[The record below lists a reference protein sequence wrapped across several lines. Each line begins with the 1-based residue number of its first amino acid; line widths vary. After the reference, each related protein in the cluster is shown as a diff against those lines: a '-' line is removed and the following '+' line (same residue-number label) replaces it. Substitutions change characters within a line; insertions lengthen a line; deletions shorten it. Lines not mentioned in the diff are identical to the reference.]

1 MEWNDLKEGM
11 IIRWNAYFVKDF
23 DPVIIILDA
32 KINEYGKECFDTQI
46 LNGTT
51 YGAFD
56 YCKLLTSRRSF
67 MGYTRMYRYNFEK
80 NKDQITV
87 SKSDDLRFIE
97 RRMKN
102 HIDSYKI
109 EYDRQKIW
117 AEDLLRRAE
126 KFYERI

>member
-11 IIRWNAYFVKDF
+11 IIKWKPYFARDF
-23 DPVIIILDA
+23 DPIIIILDA

-51 YGAFD
+51 YSAFD
-56 YCKLLTSRRSF
+56 YSKLLTSCRSP
-67 MGYTRMYRYNFEK
+67 MGYTKLYKYNFEK

-97 RRMKN
+97 RR
-102 HIDSYKI
+102 I
-109 EYDRQKIW
+109 ES
-117 AEDLLRRAE
+117 
-126 KFYERI
+126 